1 MGFLQWFVMAA
12 LALVV
17 FVVQV
22 VAFIDAVR
30 RPDKGYRAEG
40 RVPKAGWLAILAF
53 AAALGF
59 LGLPQGWMQGG
70 FMFGSFLNIIAV
82 APAIIYWV
90 SVRPRLQP
98 YGTGNKPRGPQ
109 SGW

>member
-1 MGFLQWFVMAA
+1 MGFLQWFVMAVLA
-12 LALVV
+12 LAV

-22 VAFIDAVR
+22 VALVDAAR
-30 RPDKGYRAEG
+30 RPDSGYRAEG
-40 RVPKAGWLAILAF
+40 RVPKVGWLAILGV

-59 LGLPQGWMQGG
+59 LGLPQGWLQGG

-82 APAIIYWV
+82 APALIYWV

-98 YGTGNKPRGPQ
+98 YGTGGKPRGPR